1 MLDKGSEI
9 QAVFFDLPKGIWL
22 CSSQSSYGKTT
33 TDWSKY
39 QHSGLT
45 CRKQM
50 VVPQGSMGPL
60 FSTILM
66 IWHTIPTLDGSLS
79 VLYADDFLLFHTIKG
94 QEDFQF
100 LPDDISSID
109 KWVQLYHLTLNF
121 AKLMVMSRN
130 SFWSFIYLGDTPLE
144 QVECFIYLDVILASD
159 LSFSQHIP

>member
-109 KWVQLYHLTLNF
+109 KWVHRTCLPLILPNACTWWYLEKKAYSL
-121 AKLMVMSRN
+121 
-130 SFWSFIYLGDTPLE
+130 WSFIHWGYTPGTGRMFWISW
-144 QVECFIYLDVILASD
+144 CD
-159 LSFSQHIP
+159 PW